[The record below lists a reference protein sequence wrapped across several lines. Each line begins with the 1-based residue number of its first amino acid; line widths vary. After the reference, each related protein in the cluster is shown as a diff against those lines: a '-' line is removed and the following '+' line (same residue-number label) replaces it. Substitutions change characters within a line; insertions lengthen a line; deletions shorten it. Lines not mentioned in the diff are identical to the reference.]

1 MARFSID
8 HMNIM
13 YCFRTCIA
21 SQVLKESMY
30 ISNKTMNEDRL
41 TTAVEMLDGQIVKLE
56 RSVLAETKMARER
69 VLAGDRSSAMNH
81 LKNAKVLKRRTM
93 TARSMQFNLQN
104 MKNEIEDSKVYQYGI
119 SAMSDVAK
127 QYNFSSANLDK
138 MYKQVTDAQDR
149 LQEFHDQNN
158 EISTIIS
165 ERLDLGSGPIDDD
178 HLEQELNQMLS
189 EANLESSLSPSTPA
203 AAAAAAAG
211 LGASTSLLKE
221 DFPPVPA
228 TMALTPMPAAQ
239 QMTRS
244 EGKLSRAQEIRAEF
258 ITS

>member
-1 MARFSID
+1 
-8 HMNIM
+8 M
-13 YCFRTCIA
+13 YVST
-21 SQVLKESMY
+21 
-30 ISNKTMNEDRL
+30 KTKNEDRL

-69 VLAGDRSSAMNH
+69 ALAGDRASAMNH

-138 MYKQVTDAQDR
+138 MYKQVTDAQER

-158 EISTIIS
+158 EISSIIS
-165 ERLDLGSGPIDDD
+165 ERLDLGGGPIDEDD
-178 HLEQELNQMLS
+178 LEQELNQMLS
-189 EANLESSLSPSTPA
+189 EDSLEPSLPPSTWAAAPTSSSLREE
-203 AAAAAAAG
+203 
-211 LGASTSLLKE
+211 E
-221 DFPPVPA
+221 DFPPVPTSMA
-228 TMALTPMPAAQ
+228 TTLTPRPAAQ
-239 QMTRS
+239 QMGRGDG
-244 EGKLSRAQEIRAEF
+244 EMSRAQAIRAEF
-258 ITS
+258 IAS